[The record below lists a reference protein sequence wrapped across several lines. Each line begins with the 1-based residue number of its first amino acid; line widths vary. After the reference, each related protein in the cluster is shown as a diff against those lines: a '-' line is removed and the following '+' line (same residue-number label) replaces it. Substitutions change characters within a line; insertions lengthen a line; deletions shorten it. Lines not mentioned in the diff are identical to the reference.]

1 MAAFNAQAFLDTTGS
16 FRKLV
21 EYRRGAA
28 VFSQGDACEHVMYL
42 QQGGVKLS
50 VRSTAGRDAVVAMIG
65 PGDFFGEECLAGQPV
80 RTGSATAT
88 AQSAVLLVDK
98 HKMASMLRRH
108 HAMADRFIE
117 HVLARHFRIEAD
129 LADQLLNSSE
139 KRLARTLLR
148 LAHYGES
155 GKLQRAIPKI
165 SQDTLAEIVG
175 TTRSRINFFLNTFK
189 KRGFIEYDGEFKVN
203 GALLSALLQ
212 K

>member
-1 MAAFNAQAFLDTTGS
+1 MATFNAQAFLDTTGS
-16 FRKLV
+16 FRKVV
-21 EYRRGAA
+21 EYRRGAT
-28 VFSQGDACEHVMYL
+28 VFSQGETCEHVMYL

-50 VRSTAGRDAVVAMIG
+50 VRSRAGRDAIVAMIG
-65 PGDFFGEECLAGQPV
+65 PGEFFGEECLAGQAL

-98 HKMASMLRRH
+98 QKMASLLRRH
-108 HAMADRFIE
+108 HAMSDRFIE

-148 LAHYGES
+148 LAHYGQDDRP
-155 GKLQRAIPKI
+155 QRAIPKI

-189 KRGFIEYDGEFKVN
+189 KRGLIEYDGEFKVN